1 MTYAGWIV
9 VCLLGIFL
17 AFVIAALHQANL
29 RVRKLYDGKA
39 IMKRD

>member
-17 AFVIAALHQANL
+17 FFVIAALHKANL
-29 RVRKLYDGKA
+29 KVRKLYSAKA
-39 IMKRD
+39 IMSRD